1 MRSTRSRA
9 GILVWLVIGLFAL
22 GHFAVAQSLSELT
35 IAAEEGDAEAQFE
48 LGRAYDGGDGVIADI
63 QTALTW
69 YRRAANQSHADAM
82 YYIALTYDYADR
94 VDEDNAA
101 AASWYRRAAE
111 LGHAESQAQL
121 GLMYELG
128 EGVAADINAARI
140 WYEAA
145 AENGDADGK
154 GYLGDLYIRG
164 AGVRQDFVKG
174 LSLLEGAAFGGSF
187 YGQMELARVRLEAGS
202 PVEDRIEGLAWLLI
216 SGETANDDQ
225 DNTKRTDLLAATKP
239 TDEEWSAARR
249 RAVTLSAN
257 ILRSAPI
264 GGDTGFWLDTSDA
277 ALVEAAQR
285 GLRGLRYYDGDIT
298 GLRDDAFDEALLS
311 FIKDWRYKHGAQVTP
326 DLIMVIGG
334 ALAYNVF
341 ESDEARSDLVENV
354 GSGFFVSDDGLII
367 TNEHVIE
374 GCDRLSLSDGDA
386 LQIIAREASSD
397 LALLKASGSLN
408 ASGLSLRS
416 GRGLRPGDRIW
427 VAGYPLGG
435 YITSDLSIASGDVM
449 ALAGIGQD
457 RREFQMSVP
466 IQPGNSGGPVLD
478 ASGHVVGVVV
488 SGLDKLGLVAELGD
502 LPENVNFAISLGTLQ
517 SFLDTHLVNYN
528 TAAVSSPQAAG
539 PAVDPTAIVAI
550 MCD

>member
-1 MRSTRSRA
+1 MRSTGSRA

-22 GHFAVAQSLSELT
+22 GHSAVAQSLSELT

-128 EGVAADINAARI
+128 EGVAADINAARV

-174 LSLLEGAAFGGSF
+174 LSLLEGSAFGGSF

-249 RAVTLSAN
+249 RAVTLSAS

-264 GGDTGFWLDTSDA
+264 GGGTGFWLDTSDA

-374 GCDRLSLSDGDA
+374 GCDRLSLPDGDA

-457 RREFQMSVP
+457 RREFQMSAP